1 MWASGAPAR
10 QGGRGAGG
18 WGRRGAGGRGGGPGA
33 PRGGGARGGPREAA
47 SPGGR
52 ARAAQAARGRGRA
65 PGRGGPR
72 PLWIDYGEG
81 SVPPEVRAVFARPG
95 VVVTAS
101 GTALPKDYRAKGAA
115 TTYFV
120 LSLPGLVGDP
130 TKPADPASIQATA
143 DALYDRAVA
152 STA

>member
-1 MWASGAPAR
+1 MRLVVLAVAVLALLALEPHARSTPADAC
-10 QGGRGAGG
+10 GL
-18 WGRRGAGGRGGGPGA
+18 PDT
-33 PRGGGARGGPREAA
+33 
-47 SPGGR
+47 
-52 ARAAQAARGRGRA
+52 
-65 PGRGGPR
+65 R

-120 LSLPGLVGDP
+120 LSLPALVGDP
-130 TKPADPASIQATA
+130 TTPADPASIQATA